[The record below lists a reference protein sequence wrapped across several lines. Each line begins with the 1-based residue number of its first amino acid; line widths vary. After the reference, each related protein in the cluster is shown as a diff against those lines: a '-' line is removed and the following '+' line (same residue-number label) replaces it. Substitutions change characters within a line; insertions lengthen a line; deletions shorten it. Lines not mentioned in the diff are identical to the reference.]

1 MTHIAQGS
9 FTVQATREPP
19 YDDALGVSIG
29 RTHLEKT
36 FEGDLIG
43 TSQVEMLGAM
53 TETKGSAA
61 YVAIERVKCMLSLR
75 HDLRGHEA
83 REGSFVLHHTGVM
96 NRGAMS
102 LTIQVV
108 PDSGSGALVGIAGS
122 FRIDITDGKHF
133 YTFEYTLP
141 E

>member
-29 RTHLEKT
+29 RTHLEKA
-36 FEGDLIG
+36 FEGDLVA

-61 YVAIERVKCMLSLR
+61 YVAIERVKGRL
-75 HDLRGHEA
+75 HA

-102 LTIQVV
+102 LVIHVV
-108 PDSGSGALVGIAGS
+108 PDSGSGALQGIAGS
-122 FRIDITDGKHF
+122 FRIDITGGKHF

>member
-19 YDDALGVSIG
+19 YDEQLGVSIG
-29 RTHLEKT
+29 RTHLEKV
-36 FEGDLIG
+36 FEGDLQG
-43 TSQVEMLGAM
+43 TSQVEMIGAM

-61 YVAIERVKCMLSLR
+61 YVAAERVKCVL
-75 HDLRGHEA
+75 HG
-83 REGSFVLHHTGVM
+83 REGAFVLHHTGVM
-96 NRGAMS
+96 TRGAQS
-102 LTIQVV
+102 LSIQVV
-108 PDSGSGALVGIAGS
+108 PDAGSGALTGIAGT
-122 FRIDITDGKHF
+122 FRIDITGGKHF

>member
-1 MTHIAQGS
+1 MTQIAQGS

-29 RTHLEKT
+29 RTHLEKA
-36 FEGDLIG
+36 FDGDLVA
-43 TSQVEMLGAM
+43 TSQVEMIGAI

-61 YVAIERVKCMLSLR
+61 YVAVERIKGTL
-75 HDLRGHEA
+75 HG

-102 LTIQVV
+102 LSVQVV
-108 PDSGSGALVGIAGS
+108 PDSGSGALVGISGS
-122 FRIDITDGKHF
+122 CRIDITDGKHF
-133 YTFEYTLP
+133 YTFEYVLP
-141 E
+141 ST

>member
-1 MTHIAQGS
+1 MTQIAQGS

-29 RTHLEKT
+29 RTHLEKA
-36 FEGDLIG
+36 FDGDLVA
-43 TSQVEMLGAM
+43 TSRVEMIGAM

-61 YVAIERVKCMLSLR
+61 YVAIERIQGTL
-75 HDLRGHEA
+75 HG

-102 LTIQVV
+102 LSIQVV
-108 PDSGSGALVGIAGS
+108 PDSGSGALVGISGS
-122 FRIDITDGKHF
+122 CRIDVTEGKHF
-133 YTFEYTLP
+133 YTLEYALP
-141 E
+141 LS

>member
-19 YDDALGVSIG
+19 YDEALGVSIG
-29 RTHLEKT
+29 RTHLEKS

-61 YVAIERVKCMLSLR
+61 YVAIERVKCILQ
-75 HDLRGHEA
+75 A

-108 PDSGSGALVGIAGS
+108 PDSGSGALAGIAGS
-122 FRIDITDGKHF
+122 FRIDITGGKHF

>member
-1 MTHIAQGS
+1 MTGIAQGS

-29 RTHLEKT
+29 RTHLVKS

-61 YVAIERVKCMLSLR
+61 YVAIERVKCTLHGEGR
-75 HDLRGHEA
+75 A

-102 LTIQVV
+102 LTIHVV
-108 PDSGSGALVGIAGS
+108 PDSGSGALAGIAGS

-141 E
+141 DA